1 MVTHTKPISAFQPGS
16 WERQYGYKSF
26 LPEPINVEWLM
37 DDPVIQSLLSD
48 ADRKLGELNAYGRLI
63 PEVDFFIQMYAAKEA
78 TQSSR
83 IEGTETEIT
92 ESMMLESEIE
102 PERRDDWAEVQ
113 NYIKAMRFA
122 IEKLET
128 LPLSS
133 RLLCQTHGVLLQG
146 VRGKQKL
153 PGEFRSSQ
161 NWLGGASL
169 RDAVFIPPHHL
180 HVPDL
185 MSDLE
190 FFLHNQDISTPHL
203 IRAGIAHYQFETIH
217 PFLDGNGRLG
227 RLLITSYLVSNGL
240 LTKPSLYLSDFINR
254 NKGLYYDNLTNVR
267 EKNDLNQ
274 WLRFFLVG
282 VRETAEDATDTF
294 LRILALKAEIE
305 TERLSQLGKRMPLG
319 HQLMRT
325 LYKKPVTN
333 AQQTA
338 QILDVAPATANR
350 LISEFQ
356 RLGILH
362 EKTGYQRNRMFVFKE
377 YIHLFQ
383 KNAV

>member
-1 MVTHTKPISAFQPGS
+1 MEANTNRISEFLAGS
-16 WERQYGYKSF
+16 WEQQYSYKSF
-26 LPEPINVEWLM
+26 LPNPINLEWLV
-37 DDPVIQSLLSD
+37 DDPILQGLLSD
-48 ADRKLGELNAYGRLI
+48 ADRKLGELNAYGQLV

-78 TQSSR
+78 TESSR

-92 ESMMLESEIE
+92 ESMMEESDIE
-102 PERRDDWAEVQ
+102 PERRDDWEEVQ

-122 IEKLET
+122 IENLEK

-133 RLLCQTHGVLLQG
+133 RLICQTHALLLQG

-153 PGEFRSSQ
+153 PGEYRSSQ
-161 NWLGGASL
+161 NWIGGASL
-169 RDAVFIPPHHL
+169 RDATFVPPHFQQ
-180 HVPDL
+180 VPTL
-185 MSDLE
+185 MGDLE
-190 FFLHNQDISTPHL
+190 NFLHNETISTPLL
-203 IRAGIAHYQFETIH
+203 IRAGIVHYQFETIH

-227 RLLITSYLVSNGL
+227 RLLITLYLVSHGL

-254 NKGLYYDNLTNVR
+254 NKGLYYDNLMRVR

-294 LRILALKAEIE
+294 KKILALKATIE
-305 TERLSQLGKRMPLG
+305 AERLTQLGKRIPLG
-319 HQLMRT
+319 QQLMRE

-333 AQQTA
+333 AQQMA
-338 QILDVAPATANR
+338 QLLNVSTATANR
-350 LISEFQ
+350 LIEEFQ

-362 EKTGYQRNRMFVFKE
+362 EKTGYKRNRMFIFRE
-377 YIHLFQ
+377 YIQLFQ
-383 KNAV
+383 KEN